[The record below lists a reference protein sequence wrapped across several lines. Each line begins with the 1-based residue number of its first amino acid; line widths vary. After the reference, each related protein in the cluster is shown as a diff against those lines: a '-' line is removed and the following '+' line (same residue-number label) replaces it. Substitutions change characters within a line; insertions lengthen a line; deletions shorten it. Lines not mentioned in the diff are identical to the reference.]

1 MLHLHLETKLQD
13 KLSLL
18 NILLDVSEVSIDQLC
33 QETELKKQRVYN
45 LLFEMIKDLEDTLTL
60 TICDDTVSIPYK
72 TYQLKMPYFKKLYQT
87 SIFLKMLCFLIE
99 PGELSLHDFIKRE
112 YISQA
117 TAYRIRTN
125 CRKYLKKVGLNVRQN
140 HVVGPEYRIR
150 FLIALLHYQFGMTIY
165 DFDKTSMNKVV
176 SLIINSNQA
185 ITLNDASKAPYEFSY
200 FAILI
205 SLIWKRRHDNL
216 EIPQTDAFKHLKKL
230 SIYHDIKMTSQ
241 EIIGKWYHP
250 DLTDED
256 LDYIFLCFCTTN
268 NPFHKDKWT
277 PKKVKELFELVMT
290 KTIGK
295 TLKASLR
302 PLLGDN
308 ILNSLPF
315 KRILVSFSRLFI
327 SNLQVLLPDIHLFH
341 YLRRQQK
348 RNKSFYN
355 TLKTI
360 VEEWMSAEGI
370 VGKLPSYHLLL
381 FTIQLEELLKTYL
394 PPIPVYLLTNNTAAL
409 DLMTNALSIYFPPA
423 IATVMPVNVE
433 IIPFKD
439 IVKEKQSVIIAD
451 RQYLNLIQHLYQ
463 NQGHLFLYFLFSF
476 RDVSEAYIHKVFLD
490 FRQKRYDEFI
500 VTLLDTY
507 HKNLSS
513 P

>member
-1 MLHLHLETKLQD
+1 
-13 KLSLL
+13 
-18 NILLDVSEVSIDQLC
+18 
-33 QETELKKQRVYN
+33 
-45 LLFEMIKDLEDTLTL
+45 
-60 TICDDTVSIPYK
+60 
-72 TYQLKMPYFKKLYQT
+72 
-87 SIFLKMLCFLIE
+87 
-99 PGELSLHDFIKRE
+99 
-112 YISQA
+112 
-117 TAYRIRTN
+117 
-125 CRKYLKKVGLNVRQN
+125 
-140 HVVGPEYRIR
+140 
-150 FLIALLHYQFGMTIY
+150 
-165 DFDKTSMNKVV
+165 MN
-176 SLIINSNQA
+176 
-185 ITLNDASKAPYEFSY
+185 FSY

-205 SLIWKRRHDNL
+205 SLIWKRQHGNL
-216 EIPQTDAFKHLKKL
+216 GIPQTDAFKHLKKL

-290 KTIGK
+290 KTNGK